1 MTKLKDIRTAEELRN
16 YRLMVMRILSESEY
30 SGQVSKLLRK
40 INNAFDDI
48 SRASIDNRVR
58 PTRASQTRVDKCI
71 EEFDELIKEMNEIVF
86 IYRMEHYK

>member
-1 MTKLKDIRTAEELRN
+1 MMVHHDETKDIRTAEELRN

-48 SRASIDNRVR
+48 SRASIDNRSDPLEQVR
-58 PTRASQTRVDKCI
+58 Y
-71 EEFDELIKEMNEIVF
+71 E
-86 IYRMEHYK
+86 

>member
-1 MTKLKDIRTAEELRN
+1 
-16 YRLMVMRILSESEY
+16 MVMRILSESEY

-58 PTRASQTRVDKCI
+58 PTRASQIRVDKCI

>member
-58 PTRASQTRVDKCI
+58 PTRASQIRVDKCI

-86 IYRMEHYK
+86 IYRLGKT